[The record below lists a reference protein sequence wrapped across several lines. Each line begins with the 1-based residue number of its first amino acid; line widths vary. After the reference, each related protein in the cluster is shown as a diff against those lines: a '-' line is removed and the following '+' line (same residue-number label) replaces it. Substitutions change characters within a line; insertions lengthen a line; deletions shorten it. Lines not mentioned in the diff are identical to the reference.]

1 MNYFK
6 LNIHIYIFRSLKI
19 GIYISLDYY
28 FSTLG
33 LSEDA
38 PNYEFMMSRIHKR
51 SAEKIVQGCLKNGGP
66 YIKMGQGLVSMSHIL
81 PKEYIETLKVL
92 QDKCL
97 VRKEGEV
104 IKLFKEDFGK
114 TPQEVFKCFLPEPI
128 AAASLA
134 QV

>member
-1 MNYFK
+1 
-6 LNIHIYIFRSLKI
+6 
-19 GIYISLDYY
+19 
-28 FSTLG
+28 
-33 LSEDA
+33 
-38 PNYEFMMSRIHKR
+38 MSRIHQR

-81 PKEYIETLKVL
+81 PREYVETLKVL

-114 TPQEVFKCFLPEPI
+114 TPQEVFKCFFPEPI